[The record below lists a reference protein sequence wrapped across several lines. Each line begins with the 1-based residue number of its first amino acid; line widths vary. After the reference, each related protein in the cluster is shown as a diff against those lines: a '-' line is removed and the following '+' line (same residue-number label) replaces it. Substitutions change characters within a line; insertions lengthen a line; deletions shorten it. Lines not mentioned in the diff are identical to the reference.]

1 MFTFGRDENNS
12 NCLFDHL
19 LTDTNSTNNVTLCTQ
34 LCRIF
39 CLKKTTNI
47 STYHHQLEQNSL
59 KEESSA
65 ISWTNPLQTLR
76 NGEIA
81 FSETSCRRI
90 GNSIHASNSPS
101 QNLNT
106 NTFPIS
112 WIGKS
117 FFFPNTHFSA
127 SSKPKTSWIKLW
139 EQKLGKLDWLWT
151 FFFFSD
157 LFRGL
162 FFQIS
167 CKILSVRVKMDSNPY
182 ISWDGNQTRFI

>member
-1 MFTFGRDENNS
+1 MFTFGTKNNP
-12 NCLFDHL
+12 NFLFDHL

-39 CLKKTTNI
+39 CLKRKQQTYRHITTSWNKIHSRKNHQQSPEQILFKPFRMGKLLFLKRVAGGLEFHSCIQFALPKI
-47 STYHHQLEQNSL
+47 S
-59 KEESSA
+59 
-65 ISWTNPLQTLR
+65 
-76 NGEIA
+76 
-81 FSETSCRRI
+81 
-90 GNSIHASNSPS
+90 
-101 QNLNT
+101 NT

-139 EQKLGKLDWLWT
+139 EQNLGKLGWLWT
-151 FFFFSD
+151 FFFFQI
-157 LFRGL
+157 FFEVF

-167 CKILSVRVKMDSNPY
+167 CKILSLRVKMDSNPY
-182 ISWDGNQTRFI
+182 ICWVENQTRFI